1 MLPSLSQEQIKIQ
14 QLLYIVKQQNLEK
27 YFDKDKDTEF
37 VIKNQLMDLLTELKG
52 LKFVT
57 TVVLEI
63 KKNNNKMMKK
73 QNMATFLETQKQ
85 KQLSMKVILM
95 IYLNQSI
102 V

>member
-37 VIKNQLMDLLTELKG
+37 VIKIQLIDLLTELKG

-63 KKNNNKMMKK
+63 KKK
-73 QNMATFLETQKQ
+73 QQNDEKTKYGYF
-85 KQLSMKVILM
+85 S
-95 IYLNQSI
+95 
-102 V
+102 